1 MPRVGES
8 AGRRVPRE
16 SVEVRDDH
24 VYLSRVRQSGEMA
37 TDTSLLS
44 RRRDRL
50 ERTAAPF
57 SALGSRWLLASL
69 APVVLTMVVV
79 ASGYV
84 ATGGEDPGYPPQFA
98 TLVYGAANVVVI
110 GGLYV
115 RFPEAAWR
123 AAALFRTPSKRELGA
138 GVLATAAGVAVCWPL
153 TTLLADAVGVAR
165 YAVPSV
171 VEPFGFSPV
180 GIASLFFGSVVV
192 APVAEEVLFR
202 GLFVGVVL
210 DRGYGP
216 LAAGVSSLAV
226 FALLHAFTAGVAGV
240 LNALL
245 LGALLTWLRLRFDNL
260 AGAWLMHALNNA
272 LEFLVALSLAPSLYA
287 L

>member
-1 MPRVGES
+1 
-8 AGRRVPRE
+8 
-16 SVEVRDDH
+16 
-24 VYLSRVRQSGEMA
+24 MA

-44 RRRDRL
+44 RRRDSL

-57 SALGSRWLLASL
+57 SALGSWWLLASL
-69 APVVLTMVVV
+69 TPVVLTMVVV

-98 TLVYGAANVVVI
+98 TLVYGAANVVVL

-115 RFPEAAWR
+115 RLPEKTWR
-123 AAALFRTPSKRELGA
+123 AAALFRTPSKRELTA

-153 TTLLADAVGVAR
+153 TTLFADAVGVAR

-171 VEPFGFSPV
+171 VDPFGFSPV
-180 GIASLFFGSVVV
+180 GIVSLLFGSVVV

-216 LAAGVSSLAV
+216 LAAGGSSLAV

-272 LEFLVALSLAPSLYA
+272 LEFLVALSLVPSLYA